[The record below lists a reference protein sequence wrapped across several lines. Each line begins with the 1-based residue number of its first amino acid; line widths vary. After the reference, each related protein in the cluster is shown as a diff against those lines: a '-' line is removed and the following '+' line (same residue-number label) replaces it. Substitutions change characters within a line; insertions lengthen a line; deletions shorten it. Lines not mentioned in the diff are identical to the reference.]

1 MKLPAEL
8 KSPRKGRINIKG
20 KDQKCFLWC
29 HIRHINPV
37 KIHPERIK
45 KEDKKLAN
53 YLDYD
58 EIELPVKETNFGKIE
73 AKNNTC
79 INVFGY
85 ENGLTFPIYV

>member
-8 KSPRKGRINIKG
+8 KSPRKVLINIKD

-58 EIELPVKETNFGKIE
+58 EIELPVKETNFDKIE
-73 AKNNTC
+73 AKINIC